1 MLFSVRIDVT
11 MKGSVCMKGYKLREC
26 IPVEKIGEYIENWH
40 KKKPDFVEVSTLG
53 KSGDYDIYSAV
64 FTNKSIPDD
73 NKQIAIVTAQH
84 SGMEI
89 SGMTTAFSLGNF
101 LMTEDKTAKEI
112 LDKMIV
118 VLVPCPN
125 PYSYSK
131 QDKAYQF
138 KNEFGVDEYVSFNYE
153 GAKKEGKNPA
163 ATALQALID
172 KYKPEIFLDLHG
184 VWFDNQLVI
193 ESFGMSAF
201 ACNKLF
207 NDKLMNRVRLAGT
220 KEGFASFDNNFAETL
235 PQTDNACTSYE
246 VNSKFTP
253 QSTNGV
259 VAPTYAYINYHTMGA
274 SFEIAWE
281 EHGLAKVIEALK
293 IGCEVNEYEYYPGY
307 PSRTVKSPYG
317 HVSIRSYGVTAKER
331 RESRCELWKHR
342 QNINLGVAHP
352 EVPGFMAAII
362 SLTEDGSKKYVR
374 DYYRPLKEVCEE
386 MDDIP
391 GVDMEKLLGV
401 FTDDMYEPFCS
412 YGVTNHGAFIPE
424 NGMTIRFMLPF
435 ADASV
440 KEVMYNGNAL
450 GVDEA
455 CGYTIVKDQN
465 YVFCDVHIPK
475 SMLAEFAVCTV
486 KYDCTTYKCGIVE
499 FE

>member
-1 MLFSVRIDVT
+1 
-11 MKGSVCMKGYKLREC
+11 MKKGEIRDC
-26 IPVEKIGEYIENWH
+26 IPVEQIGEYVMNWQN
-40 KKKPDFVEVSTLG
+40 KKPHIVSVETIG
-53 KSGDYDIYSAV
+53 KSGEYDIYCAV
-64 FTNKSIPDD
+64 FTNKNVTDE

-89 SGMTTAFSLGNF
+89 SGMTTAFSLGNY
-101 LMTEDKTAKEI
+101 LMTENETAKEI

-131 QDKAYQF
+131 RDEAYQF
-138 KNEFGVDEYVSFNYE
+138 KNEFGVDEYVSFNYQ
-153 GAKKEGKNPA
+153 GAKKEGKNPS

-184 VWFDNQLVI
+184 VWFNDQLVI

-220 KEGFASFDNNFAETL
+220 KAGFASFDNNFAETL
-235 PQTDNACTSYE
+235 PQTDNACTDYE
-246 VNSKFTP
+246 INSKFTP

-274 SFEIAWE
+274 SYEIAWE
-281 EHGLAKVIEALK
+281 EHGLVKVIEALK

-317 HVSIRSYGVTAKER
+317 HVSIRSYGVTAAER
-331 RESRCELWKHR
+331 RESRCELWKNR
-342 QNINLGVAHP
+342 QKINVGVAHP
-352 EVPGFMAAII
+352 ERPGFMAAIV
-362 SLTEDGSKKYVR
+362 SLSEEDSKKYVKE
-374 DYYRPLKEVCEE
+374 YYRPLKDVCED
-386 MDDIP
+386 MSDVP
-391 GVDMEKLLGV
+391 GVKMDNLLGV

-412 YGVTNHGAFIPE
+412 YGVTNHGTFIPE

-435 ADASV
+435 ADAKV
-440 KEVMYNGNAL
+440 KEVMYNGNVL
-450 GVDEA
+450 DVDEV
-455 CGYTIVKDQN
+455 CGYTVVCDQN
-465 YVFCDVHIPK
+465 YVFADVHIPK
-475 SMLAEFAVCTV
+475 SMLVPFAVCTV
-486 KYDCTTYKCGIVE
+486 KYDCTSFKNGIIE